1 MRDAN
6 AAAHNA
12 QRQQVQQ
19 SVGAQAPPIATQVSI
34 YIYVLLSQNLFRNLC
49 YFLTLMHN
57 LPQLINFSVSCY
69 QTCLTQQLKQHRDGI
84 LK

>member
-34 YIYVLLSQNLFRNLC
+34 QIYVLLSQQNENLC
-49 YFLTLMHN
+49 YF
-57 LPQLINFSVSCY
+57 FYSDS
-69 QTCLTQQLKQHRDGI
+69 
-84 LK
+84 

>member
-34 YIYVLLSQNLFRNLC
+34 YIYVLFSQQNVSFGLSSYNLREVC
-49 YFLTLMHN
+49 
-57 LPQLINFSVSCY
+57 
-69 QTCLTQQLKQHRDGI
+69 
-84 LK
+84 

>member
-19 SVGAQAPPIATQVSI
+19 NVGGQAPPIATQVKHI
-34 YIYVLLSQNLFRNLC
+34 LSSPR
-49 YFLTLMHN
+49 
-57 LPQLINFSVSCY
+57 I
-69 QTCLTQQLKQHRDGI
+69 RI
-84 LK
+84 

>member
-34 YIYVLLSQNLFRNLC
+34 YIYVLLSQNDLC

-69 QTCLTQQLKQHRDGI
+69 QTCLTQQLKQLRDGI

>member
-19 SVGAQAPPIATQVSI
+19 NVGGQAPPIATQVKHI
-34 YIYVLLSQNLFRNLC
+34 LSSP
-49 YFLTLMHN
+49 TLRIMIASQAN
-57 LPQLINFSVSCY
+57 IFSSNS
-69 QTCLTQQLKQHRDGI
+69 LSS
-84 LK
+84 

>member
-19 SVGAQAPPIATQVSI
+19 NVGGQAPPIATQVIHILSFPTLCI
-34 YIYVLLSQNLFRNLC
+34 RLFFSYVSR
-49 YFLTLMHN
+49 
-57 LPQLINFSVSCY
+57 
-69 QTCLTQQLKQHRDGI
+69 
-84 LK
+84 

>member
-34 YIYVLLSQNLFRNLC
+34 YIYVLLSQNVFSEIC
-49 YFLTLMHN
+49 VFLTLMYN
-57 LPQLINFSVSCY
+57 LPQLIIFQCFM
-69 QTCLTQQLKQHRDGI
+69 K
-84 LK
+84 

>member
-19 SVGAQAPPIATQVSI
+19 NVGGQAPPIATQVKHI
-34 YIYVLLSQNLFRNLC
+34 LSSPRIRI
-49 YFLTLMHN
+49 LMIASQDN
-57 LPQLINFSVSCY
+57 IFSSNS
-69 QTCLTQQLKQHRDGI
+69 LSS
-84 LK
+84 

>member
-34 YIYVLLSQNLFRNLC
+34 YIYVLLSQNLFPKFVL
-49 YFLTLMHN
+49 F
-57 LPQLINFSVSCY
+57 FDS
-69 QTCLTQQLKQHRDGI
+69 DA
-84 LK
+84 

>member
-34 YIYVLLSQNLFRNLC
+34 YIYVLLSQQNVYWC
-49 YFLTLMHN
+49 YF
-57 LPQLINFSVSCY
+57 FF
-69 QTCLTQQLKQHRDGI
+69 
-84 LK
+84 

>member
-19 SVGAQAPPIATQVSI
+19 NVGGQAPPIATQVKHI
-34 YIYVLLSQNLFRNLC
+34 LLSNN
-49 YFLTLMHN
+49 
-57 LPQLINFSVSCY
+57 
-69 QTCLTQQLKQHRDGI
+69 G
-84 LK
+84 